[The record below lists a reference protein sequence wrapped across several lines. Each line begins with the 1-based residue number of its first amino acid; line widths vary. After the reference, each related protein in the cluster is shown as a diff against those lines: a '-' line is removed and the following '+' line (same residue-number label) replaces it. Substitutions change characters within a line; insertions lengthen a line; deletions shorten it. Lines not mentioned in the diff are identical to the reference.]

1 MEKHE
6 ILLVDDD
13 PNILEATGWALKDQ
27 GYQVTPATGGGTA
40 LELLNAKHFDL
51 VMTDLNLGEGDGL
64 VILRQVKERWPGTSV
79 IIYTGDTDVAFAVEA
94 LRLGVD
100 DYLLKPPDLTELRDR
115 VAKCLQKPSPQGSS
129 PLPP

>member
-13 PNILEATGWALKDQ
+13 PNILEVTGWALKDQ
-27 GYQVTPATGGGTA
+27 GYQVTPATGGETA

-64 VILRQVKERWPGTSV
+64 AILRASQGE
-79 IIYTGDTDVAFAVEA
+79 VA
-94 LRLGVD
+94 
-100 DYLLKPPDLTELRDR
+100 RDSSHNMHR
-115 VAKCLQKPSPQGSS
+115 RYRRGSCRRGPSIGGG
-129 PLPP
+129 